1 MKSCCRCENAAGFW
15 VMAKDARVV
24 RRPWCLSCIDEFLD
38 RGTVKMTRIEP
49 GQASGPPVRGQ
60 ASRSGLQ
67 GLRRRPVP

>member
-38 RGTVKMTRIEP
+38 RAAVTLTRIEDQP
-49 GQASGPPVRGQ
+49 GFSGGVAVRQ
-60 ASRSGLQ
+60 
-67 GLRRRPVP
+67 